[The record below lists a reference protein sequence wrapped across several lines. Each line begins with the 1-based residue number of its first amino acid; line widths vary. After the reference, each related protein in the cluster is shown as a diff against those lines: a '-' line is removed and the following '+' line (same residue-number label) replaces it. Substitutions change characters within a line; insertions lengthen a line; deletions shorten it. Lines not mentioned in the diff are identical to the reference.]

1 LKDETESIKCW
12 KIKIKKK
19 STQKDPKLKI
29 ASKWMSF
36 NIGIKI
42 KFKGSWFFLLNDEI
56 EKKSQFNKRIIKR
69 MRIKIEIKKLEEN
82 YKFFIK
88 WWNWKEKSLFEKRII
103 QRMKI
108 KIKTK
113 NKLEDNN
120 NFFIEGWN
128 WKEKL
133 I

>member
-1 LKDETESIKCW
+1 
-12 KIKIKKK
+12 
-19 STQKDPKLKI
+19 
-29 ASKWMSF
+29 MSF

-108 KIKTK
+108 KIETK
-113 NKLEDNN
+113 NKLDDNN

-128 WKEKL
+128 
-133 I
+133 